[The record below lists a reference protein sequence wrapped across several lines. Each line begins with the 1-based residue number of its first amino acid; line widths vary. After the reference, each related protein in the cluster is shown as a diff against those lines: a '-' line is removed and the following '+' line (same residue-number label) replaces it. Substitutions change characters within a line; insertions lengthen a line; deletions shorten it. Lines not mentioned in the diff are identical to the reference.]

1 MENAVQEFIEYLR
14 VTRKSSDNTL
24 VSYRRDLNKLTGY
37 LQEVREIS
45 DWKAVTETDLNA
57 YLLYLEKGSYAASS
71 ISRSVASCHAF
82 FQYLRDRNRIS
93 SDPSRMLRPPKAE
106 RKLPGVISVEEV
118 DALLSQPSETT
129 AKGLRDRAMLEL
141 LYATGI
147 RVSELIGLKMEH
159 LNLQMEYVI
168 CEDRTKE
175 RIIPFGNTA
184 KKALAA
190 YLAGPRAELLK
201 GKTSDDLFVNCSG
214 GSMSRQGFWKVLK
227 GYAQTA
233 GIRGEITPHTLRH
246 SFAAHLLQNG
256 ADIKSVQEML
266 GHSDISSTQVYLN
279 MDFGRMR
286 EVYVRTHPRK

>member
-233 GIRGEITPHTLRH
+233 GIRGEMPRTCCRTGRTSRACRRCSDTRIFPPHR
-246 SFAAHLLQNG
+246 S
-256 ADIKSVQEML
+256 I
-266 GHSDISSTQVYLN
+266 
-279 MDFGRMR
+279 
-286 EVYVRTHPRK
+286 

>member
-147 RVSELIGLKMEH
+147 RVSELIGMKMEH